1 MRKRRKSDD
10 GVCWLCFSSAFL
22 LPILF
27 IVYYFGLVVR
37 NGPSPPFV
45 RTCLGRTPMAI
56 GREPSPKGNVGY
68 LSIAPLANNSNYFGV
83 GGSTGAVAMGGAT
96 EAFA

>member
-1 MRKRRKSDD
+1 
-10 GVCWLCFSSAFL
+10 
-22 LPILF
+22 
-27 IVYYFGLVVR
+27 
-37 NGPSPPFV
+37 
-45 RTCLGRTPMAI
+45 MAI